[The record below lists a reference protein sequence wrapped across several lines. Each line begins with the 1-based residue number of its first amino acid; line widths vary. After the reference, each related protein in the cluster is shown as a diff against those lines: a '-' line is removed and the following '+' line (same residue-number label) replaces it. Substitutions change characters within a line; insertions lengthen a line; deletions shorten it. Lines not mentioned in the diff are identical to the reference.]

1 MHTGKFKRFRFT
13 VTLQEEY
20 TFVITDYVCLFH
32 LIFKHNT
39 KENCEINKSS
49 ATEVYMRSGEN
60 FENKQSCYYSQ
71 VGIKLC
77 KQQLQ
82 NQNLSGLHS
91 IVSREQQRICDH
103 KTSVICFVCLVDPC
117 QIKPSV

>member
-20 TFVITDYVCLFH
+20 TFVITDYVCLSH

-49 ATEVYMRSGEN
+49 ATEEKILKTNNLAITHRWASNYANNNSKTRIYQAFTALSAGNSRGYVI
-60 FENKQSCYYSQ
+60 
-71 VGIKLC
+71 IKH
-77 KQQLQ
+77 Q
-82 NQNLSGLHS
+82 
-91 IVSREQQRICDH
+91 
-103 KTSVICFVCLVDPC
+103 
-117 QIKPSV
+117 

>member
-20 TFVITDYVCLFH
+20 TFVITDYVCLSN

-39 KENCEINKSS
+39 MENCEINKSS

-60 FENKQSCYYSQ
+60 FEN
-71 VGIKLC
+71 
-77 KQQLQ
+77 
-82 NQNLSGLHS
+82 NLAITHRWASNYANNNSKTRIYQAFTALSAGN
-91 IVSREQQRICDH
+91 SRGH
-103 KTSVICFVCLVDPC
+103 VIRKH
-117 QIKPSV
+117 Q